1 MSACTETSEVH
12 MLYLGKDGAD
22 DAATQQLQV
31 VARRSSKTE
40 YDVDVR
46 GSTLY
51 IQTNRN
57 APNYRIMTSPLAA
70 LDDGLGTA
78 SEQWKQLECVVSEV
92 CREAFGASETVTVRT
107 LRVFSHHLVVEGRER
122 GVSRVWILSLTADDQ
137 VESIHEVVVP
147 ITSAGETQAA
157 PGYSVNGADEEGN
170 NLATLSL
177 DMQQN
182 RDADCVRLV
191 HSSLTTPERVVEYV
205 WPKRTPAGNVIPT
218 VSNNDA
224 NDSSY
229 SERWKELRVVK
240 ATRVQGFK
248 PNDYHSWR
256 MWAPTVA
263 DSVLIPISCVRRRRS
278 EGALDTPGPMLLYG
292 YGSYGAILT
301 CSISWALR
309 YLTIWCG
316 RALC

>member
-1 MSACTETSEVH
+1 
-12 MLYLGKDGAD
+12 MLYLGRDSAGD
-22 DAATQQLQV
+22 SATQHHLQV

-57 APNYRIMTSPLAA
+57 APNYRVMTLPLTAIE
-70 LDDGLGTA
+70 DGPGIA
-78 SEQWKQLECVVSEV
+78 SDRLKQLECVLPEV

-107 LRVFSHHLVVEGRER
+107 LRVFSHHLVVEGREN
-122 GVSRVWILSLTADDQ
+122 GVSTVWILSLTDDDR

-157 PGYSVNGADEEGN
+157 LGNSLDGADEEEN

-177 DMQQN
+177 DAQQN
-182 RDADCVRLV
+182 ADADFVRLV
-191 HSSLTTPERVVEYV
+191 HSSLTSPERVVECA
-205 WPKRTPAGNVIPT
+205 WPKSTPAEDGAVNPT
-218 VSNNDA
+218 VANNDA
-224 NDSSY
+224 NGRSY
-229 SERWKELRVVK
+229 PKRWKELRVVK
-240 ATRVQGFK
+240 ATDVPGFD

-263 DSVLIPISCVRRRRS
+263 DSVLIPISCVQRRRS
-278 EGALDTPGPMLLYG
+278 IGAIDAPGPLLLYG
-292 YGSYGAILT
+292 YGSYGK
-301 CSISWALR
+301 
-309 YLTIWCG
+309 
-316 RALC
+316 LCNHLHHFIGNVLPDLLVWQGSVLSQRFG